1 MNLHIFIGGLLTKA
15 DFGGIIILNFDGYNE
30 SGVNMK
36 RRLLVST
43 GTMVGRSNGYN
54 YKRALNVIS
63 ELYNDGFCSG
73 LELMMLPFYYD
84 KIDDVVSSVAESGV
98 EAATIHC
105 EKEIG
110 TMLSDAAV
118 LLHDGKESE
127 AEEKRREALR
137 LFEINLETAQ
147 RLKIRRMVLHLWG
160 GIASDGYVEYNI
172 AALPEMS
179 RMAEGHNVRLLVENV
194 PSNHADP
201 KSNWKKVLPY
211 LGDGGLIFDTRFGK
225 LHEQTAE
232 ILTDPELI
240 SKIEHIHVSDFTG
253 GYRNFKALRPIL
265 HPREGVIDFGEVA
278 ALLDKINYSGTV
290 TLESPIMVG
299 EELDIS
305 KIKSTLAYLKELFG
319 AE

>member
-15 DFGGIIILNFDGYNE
+15 DFGGIIISNITELR
-30 SGVNMK
+30 VNM
-36 RRLLVST
+36 RRILVST
-43 GTMVGRSNGYN
+43 GTMVGRSNNYN

-63 ELYNDGFCSG
+63 ELHKEGYCSG

-84 KIDDVVSSVAESGV
+84 KIDDVVSSVAASGV
-98 EAATIHC
+98 EPATIHC

-118 LLHDGKESE
+118 LLHEGKESE

-137 LFEINLETAQ
+137 LFEINLVTAQ
-147 RLKIRRMVLHLWG
+147 RLEIRRMVLHLWG
-160 GIASDGYVEYNI
+160 GIASDGFVEYNI
-172 AALPEMS
+172 AALPELS

-201 KSNWKKVLPY
+201 KSNWKKLLPY

-225 LHEQTAE
+225 LHEQTRE
-232 ILTDPELI
+232 ILTDPELYP
-240 SKIEHIHVSDFTG
+240 KIEHIHISDYTG

-265 HPREGVIDFGEVA
+265 HPRDGVIDFDEVA
-278 ALLDKINYSGTV
+278 ALLDGIGYSGTI
-290 TLESPIMVG
+290 TLESPVMVG
-299 EELDIS
+299 DELDVD
-305 KIKSTLAYLKELFG
+305 KIKSTLVYLKELFC